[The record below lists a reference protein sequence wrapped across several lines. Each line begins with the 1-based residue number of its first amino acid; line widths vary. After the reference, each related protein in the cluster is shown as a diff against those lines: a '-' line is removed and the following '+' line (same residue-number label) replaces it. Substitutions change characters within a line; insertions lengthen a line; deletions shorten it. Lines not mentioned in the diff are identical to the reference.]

1 MKHDIYLILRL
12 KDGSGCT
19 LWGVLSFV
27 IFCRYFLTCST
38 GYWHWAL
45 GSYCAAQFITGTSKR
60 RQDKTSRA
68 SGRHTVCCIRGSR
81 NPPFL
86 QQYLRSK
93 TVNQRSVLVEEIG
106 ELCEVGD
113 WKLLSLLADNM
124 EPLVFG
130 EFIQQ
135 LFDRVQAR
143 MGFSLVD
150 DI

>member
-1 MKHDIYLILRL
+1 M
-12 KDGSGCT
+12 
-19 LWGVLSFV
+19 
-27 IFCRYFLTCST
+27 
-38 GYWHWAL
+38 
-45 GSYCAAQFITGTSKR
+45 
-60 RQDKTSRA
+60 
-68 SGRHTVCCIRGSR
+68 CCIRGSR

-135 LFDRVQAR
+135 LCDRVQAR
-143 MGFSLVD
+143 LPSGLLSRRVESRTKSV
-150 DI
+150 I